1 MNLSLGLL
9 KMQVEK
15 MLILKGSKKSGM
27 WNFYHNSMIEL
38 GNKLRNKLGNKL
50 GNKLPCWMKSSR
62 RARIGI
68 YCQN

>member
-27 WNFYHNSMIEL
+27 W
-38 GNKLRNKLGNKL
+38 KLL
-50 GNKLPCWMKSSR
+50 S
-62 RARIGI
+62 
-68 YCQN
+68 